1 MTSKCSPHSWTV
13 VLPAVTLQ
21 RLAEELDDANHC
33 EGSEVI
39 SNLTEES
46 GVVSAANCEAKGCH
60 TIARAV
66 CNVYIYIYIYIYA
79 D

>member
-1 MTSKCSPHSWTV
+1 MGP
-13 VLPAVTLQ
+13 LQ
-21 RLAEELDDANHC
+21 RLAKGLDDANHC
-33 EGSEVI
+33 EGSEVT

-66 CNVYIYIYIYIYA
+66 CNTC
-79 D
+79 